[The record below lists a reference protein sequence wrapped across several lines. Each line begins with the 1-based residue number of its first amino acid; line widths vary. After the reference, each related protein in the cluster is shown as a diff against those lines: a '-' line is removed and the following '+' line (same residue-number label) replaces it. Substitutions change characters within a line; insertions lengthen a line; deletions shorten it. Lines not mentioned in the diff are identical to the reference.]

1 MVVTV
6 CDEKTAEAPQSA
18 AESVVWVCGATQ
30 WPGGVQQAEA
40 TCASQ
45 SIWGFFFFFFYYCSF
60 LGDGVENEDRKFLG
74 LRRDINGSAHQ
85 LNPFRRQRERERA
98 AAAAAGLD

>member
-45 SIWGFFFFFFYYCSF
+45 SIWGFFFFFFLFSIIIPF
-60 LGDGVENEDRKFLG
+60 WGTGLKMRTENFWDSEEILMG
-74 LRRDINGSAHQ
+74 ALIN
-85 LNPFRRQRERERA
+85 
-98 AAAAAGLD
+98 